1 MSASNTVKSARKSLS
16 WLLAIIVG
24 LTGLIAVGSLS
35 DENAS
40 FTPKLALDLQGGTQ
54 VILSPLLLDGQAVT
68 PEQLD
73 QAVSIIRQRV
83 DASGVSE
90 SQVITQG
97 DRNIIVSIP
106 GVPDENTLA
115 LIKASAKLEFRAVL
129 VTSVGAPSSSVDGGD
144 QAVEGESTEGDATAE
159 EPAPEESAPAEQAPN
174 VPNAAP
180 TDPSDLNWVTPE
192 LQSEFDALDC
202 ASSFRQPGQVDDPTV
217 PLITCDVTGTQK
229 YILGPVEVEGA
240 NISDASNGTV
250 QSQTGASTNTW
261 AVNLDFDGIGTQAF
275 ADVTQRLF
283 PLAAPR
289 NQFAITLDGF
299 VITAP
304 ATQAVITGG
313 SAQITGNFDR
323 DSSKVLADQL
333 KYGSLPIGFE
343 VESQENISASL
354 GSEQLTNGLIAGLI
368 GLILVVI
375 YSAFQYRGL
384 AIVTVGSLLVAAI
397 LVYLFIAVLSW
408 RQGYR
413 LSLAGVAGLIVAI
426 GITVDSFIVY
436 FERVRDEIREG
447 RSLEVAVENAWK
459 RALRTIL
466 ASDAV
471 SFTAAATLFLLT
483 VGNVRGFAFTLGL
496 TTIVDLIVVLLFTH
510 PLLQLLAR
518 TKFFSSG
525 HPWSGFDSKAL
536 EASGYVGRGKFRVA
550 DSLASGKAEK
560 ASKEA
565 TKRQTIAER
574 KAEAA
579 IAAAKK
585 SGDK

>member
-1 MSASNTVKSARKSLS
+1 MAASSTVKSARKSLA
-16 WLLAIIVG
+16 WLFVILAG
-24 LTGLIAVGSLS
+24 FTGLIGFGSLT

-40 FTPKLALDLQGGTQ
+40 FAPKLALDLQGGTQ
-54 VILSPLLLDGQAVT
+54 VILAPLLLDGQAVT
-68 PEQLD
+68 TEQLD
-73 QAVSIIRQRV
+73 QAVAIIRQRV

-97 DRNIIVSIP
+97 DTNIIVSIP
-106 GVPDENTLA
+106 GIPDENTLA

-129 VTSVGAPSSSVDGGD
+129 VTSQGSALAEVDGTD
-144 QAVEGESTEGDATAE
+144 ATGDATTAE
-159 EPAPEESAPAEQAPN
+159 PTPAET
-174 VPNAAP
+174 P
-180 TDPSDLNWVTPE
+180 TAQQPTPVDASDLNWITPE
-192 LQSEFDALDC
+192 IQKEFDELDC
-202 ASSFRQPGQVDDPTV
+202 STAFREPGQIDDPTI
-217 PLITCDVTGTQK
+217 PLVTCDVSGTAK
-229 YILGPVEVEGA
+229 FILGPVEVDGA

-250 QSQTGASTNTW
+250 QSSTGASTNTW
-261 AVNLDFDGIGTQAF
+261 AVNLEFDPEGSESF
-275 ADVTQRLF
+275 ATVTQRLF
-283 PLAAPR
+283 PLEQPR

-304 ATQAVITGG
+304 TTQAVISNG
-313 SAQITGNFDR
+313 SAQITGSFDR

-343 VESQENISASL
+343 VQSQENISATL
-354 GSEQLTNGLIAGLI
+354 GQDQLTSGLLAGLI
-368 GLILVVI
+368 GLVLVVI

-384 AIVTVGSLLVAAI
+384 AIVTIGSLVVAAV
-397 LVYLFIAVLSW
+397 LVYLLIAFLSW

-413 LSLAGVAGLIVAI
+413 LSMAGVAGLIVAI

-447 RSLEVAVENAWK
+447 RNLEVAVENAWK
-459 RALRTIL
+459 RSIRTIL

-496 TTIVDLIVVLLFTH
+496 TTIVDLIVVVLFTH
-510 PLLQLLAR
+510 PLLRLLAR

-536 EASGYVGRGKFRVA
+536 KASGYMGRGQFRTA
-550 DSLASGKAEK
+550 TNLSPGKAGK
-560 ASKEA
+560 VSKEA
-565 TKRQTIAER
+565 ATRQTIAER
-574 KAEAA
+574 KAQQAAQEAE
-579 IAAAKK
+579 K
-585 SGDK
+585 SGGK

>member
-1 MSASNTVKSARKSLS
+1 MSATNTVKSARKSLT
-16 WLLAIIVG
+16 WLLAIILG

-54 VILSPLLLDGQAVT
+54 VILSPLLLDGAAVT
-68 PEQLD
+68 TEQLD

-83 DASGVSE
+83 DASGVGE
-90 SQVITQG
+90 AQVVTQG

-129 VTSVGAPSSSVDGGD
+129 VASVGSPTSSVDGGD
-144 QAVEGESTEGDATAE
+144 QGLEGEGAIDESLGE
-159 EPAPEESAPAEQAPN
+159 EPEQDSSSEAAAPAE
-174 VPNAAP
+174 PNAAP
-180 TDPSDLNWVTPE
+180 TDPSDLNWITPE
-192 LQSEFDALDC
+192 LQAAFDALDC
-202 ASSFRQPGQVDDPTV
+202 STPFREPGQVDDPLI
-217 PLITCDVTGTQK
+217 PLITCDVTGTEK

-250 QSQTGASTNTW
+250 QTSTGASTNTW
-261 AVNLDFDGIGTQAF
+261 AVNLDFDGSGTQAF

-313 SAQITGNFDR
+313 SAQITGSFDR

-368 GLILVVI
+368 GLLLVLV

-384 AIVTVGSLLVAAI
+384 AIVTVGSLVIAAV
-397 LVYLFIAVLSW
+397 LVYLFIAFLSW

-510 PLLQLLAR
+510 PMLQLLAR

-536 EASGYVGRGKFRVA
+536 KASGYAGRGKFRVA
-550 DSLASGKAEK
+550 ETLASGKAEK

-574 KAEAA
+574 KAEMA
-579 IAAAKK
+579 IAEAKK
-585 SGDK
+585 TGEK

>member
-1 MSASNTVKSARKSLS
+1 MSVSTTVKSARKSLS
-16 WLLAIIVG
+16 WLLAIIIG
-24 LTGLIAVGSLS
+24 LTALIAVGSLS

-68 PEQLD
+68 AEQLG

-90 SQVITQG
+90 AQVITQG

-129 VTSVGAPSSSVDGGD
+129 LTSVGAPTSSIDGGD
-144 QAVEGESTEGDATAE
+144 LSPDGADPAEDNAIDEEAVEDES
-159 EPAPEESAPAEQAPN
+159 PSL
-174 VPNAAP
+174 PNAAP
-180 TDPSDLNWVTPE
+180 TDASDLNWITPE
-192 LQSEFDALDC
+192 LRAAFDALDC
-202 ASSFRQPGQVDDPTV
+202 SSPFRQPGQVDDPLL
-217 PLITCDVTGTQK
+217 PLITCDVSGTEK
-229 YILGPVEVEGA
+229 FILGPVEVEGA

-250 QSQTGASTNTW
+250 QTSTGASTNTW
-261 AVNLDFDGIGTQAF
+261 AVNLEFDGVGTQAF
-275 ADVTQRLF
+275 SNVTQRLF
-283 PLAAPR
+283 PLTAPR

-304 ATQAVITGG
+304 TTQAVITNG
-313 SAQITGNFDR
+313 SAQITGMFDR
-323 DSSKVLADQL
+323 DSSKVLSDQL

-368 GLILVVI
+368 GLVLVII

-384 AIVTVGSLLVAAI
+384 AIVTIGSLLIAAV

-536 EASGYVGRGKFRVA
+536 KASGYAGRGKFRLS
-550 DSLASGKAEK
+550 DTLASGKAEK

-565 TKRQTIAER
+565 MKRQTIAER
-574 KAEAA
+574 KAQAA
-579 IAAAKK
+579 LAEAKK
-585 SGDK
+585 AGDN

>member
-1 MSASNTVKSARKSLS
+1 LSATNTVKSARKSLT
-16 WLLAIIVG
+16 WLLAIILG

-54 VILSPLLLDGQAVT
+54 VILSPLLLDGAAVT
-68 PEQLD
+68 AEQLD

-90 SQVITQG
+90 AQVVTQG

-129 VTSVGAPSSSVDGGD
+129 VASVGSPTSSIDGGD
-144 QAVEGESTEGDATAE
+144 LGVDGEGAIDESLGEELEQDSSAE
-159 EPAPEESAPAEQAPN
+159 AAAPAK
-174 VPNAAP
+174 PNAAP
-180 TDPSDLNWVTPE
+180 TNPSDLNWITPE
-192 LQSEFDALDC
+192 LQAAFDALDC
-202 ASSFRQPGQVDDPTV
+202 ASSFREAGQVDDPSV
-217 PLITCDVTGTQK
+217 PLITCDVTGTEK

-250 QSQTGASTNTW
+250 QTSTGASTNTW
-261 AVNLDFDGIGTQAF
+261 AVNLDFDGLGTQAF
-275 ADVTQRLF
+275 AEVTQRLF

-313 SAQITGNFDR
+313 SAQITGSFDR

-368 GLILVVI
+368 GLFLVLV
-375 YSAFQYRGL
+375 YSVFQYRGL
-384 AIVTVGSLLVAAI
+384 AIVTLGSLLIAAVI
-397 LVYLFIAVLSW
+397 VYLFIAFLSW

-413 LSLAGVAGLIVAI
+413 LSLAGVTGLIVAI

-483 VGNVRGFAFTLGL
+483 VGNVRGFAFTLAL

-510 PLLQLLAR
+510 PMLQLLAR

-536 EASGYVGRGKFRVA
+536 KASGYAGRGKFRVA
-550 DSLASGKAEK
+550 DTLASGKAEK

-574 KAEAA
+574 KAEMA
-579 IAAAKK
+579 IAEAKK
-585 SGDK
+585 TGEK

>member
-1 MSASNTVKSARKSLS
+1 MSASNSVKSARKSLA
-16 WLLAIIVG
+16 WLFAIVVG
-24 LTGLIAVGSLS
+24 LAGLIAVGSLS
-35 DENAS
+35 DQNAS

-54 VILSPLLLDGQAVT
+54 VILSPLLLDGEAVT

-129 VTSVGAPSSSVDGGD
+129 VTSSGAASSAVDESGTT
-144 QAVEGESTEGDATAE
+144 VEGETTDGDAATE
-159 EPAPEESAPAEQAPN
+159 QPAPEAAAPN
-174 VPNAAP
+174 VPTATP
-180 TDPSDLNWVTPE
+180 TDPSDLNWVSLE
-192 LQSEFDALDC
+192 LQKQFDALDC
-202 ASSFRQPGQVDDPTV
+202 STSFREPGQVDDPTI
-217 PLITCDVTGTQK
+217 PLITCDVSGAQK
-229 YILGPVEVEGA
+229 FILGPVEVEGA

-250 QSQTGASTNTW
+250 QSSTGASTNTW
-261 AVNLDFDGIGTQAF
+261 AVNLDFDETGSQAF

-283 PLAAPR
+283 PLSAPR
-289 NQFAITLDGF
+289 NQFAITLDGY

-384 AIVTVGSLLVAAI
+384 AIVTIGSLIVAAI

-447 RSLEVAVENAWK
+447 RTLEVAVENAWT
-459 RALRTIL
+459 RAIRTIL
-466 ASDAV
+466 ASDGV
-471 SFTAAATLFLLT
+471 SFTAALTLFLLT

-496 TTIVDLIVVLLFTH
+496 TTIIDLIVVLMFTH
-510 PLLQLLAR
+510 PLLRLLAR

-536 EASGYVGRGKFRVA
+536 EASGYVGRGKFRVS
-550 DSLASGKAEK
+550 DSLASGKTEK

-565 TKRQTIAER
+565 EKRQSIAER

-579 IAAAKK
+579 LAAAKK
-585 SGDK
+585 TGDK

>member
-1 MSASNTVKSARKSLS
+1 MAASNTVKSARKSLI
-16 WLLAIIVG
+16 WLLVIVFG
-24 LTGLIAVGSLS
+24 LAGLIGFGSTT

-54 VILSPLLLDGQAVT
+54 VILSPLLLDGEAVT
-68 PEQLD
+68 TEQLD

-90 SQVITQG
+90 SQVTTQG
-97 DRNIIVSIP
+97 DTNIIVSIP
-106 GVPDENTLA
+106 GIPDENTLA
-115 LIKASAKLEFRAVL
+115 LIKASAKLEFRPVL
-129 VTSVGAPSSSVDGGD
+129 VTSAGTPTSNVDGIENVD
-144 QAVEGESTEGDATAE
+144 PDATE
-159 EPAPEESAPAEQAPN
+159 TPAPEESPAVDEAGTAP
-174 VPNAAP
+174 V
-180 TDPSDLNWVTPE
+180 DGSDLNWISAEIQKT
-192 LQSEFDALDC
+192 FDDLDC
-202 ASSFRQPGQVDDPTV
+202 SSSFREPGQIDDPSV
-217 PLITCDVTGTQK
+217 PLVTCDVNGLSK
-229 YILGPVEVEGA
+229 YILGPVEVDGA

-250 QSQTGASTNTW
+250 TSSTGASTNTW
-261 AVNLDFDGIGTQAF
+261 AVNLEFDETGTASF
-275 ADVTQRLF
+275 STVTQRLF
-283 PLAAPR
+283 PLEQPR

-304 ATQAVITGG
+304 TTQAVITNG
-313 SAQITGNFDR
+313 SAQITGSFDKE
-323 DSSKVLADQL
+323 SSKVLADQL

-343 VESQENISASL
+343 VESQENISATL
-354 GSEQLTNGLIAGLI
+354 GQDQLSSGLLAGLI

-384 AIVTVGSLLVAAI
+384 AIVTVGSLLVAAV
-397 LVYLFIAVLSW
+397 LVYLLIAFLSW

-413 LSLAGVAGLIVAI
+413 LSMAGVAGLIVAI

-447 RSLEVAVENAWK
+447 RNLEVAVENAWK
-459 RALRTIL
+459 RSIRTIL

-510 PLLQLLAR
+510 PLLTLLAR

-525 HPWSGFDSKAL
+525 HPWSGFDSKSL
-536 EASGYVGRGKFRVA
+536 KASGYVGRGQFRVA
-550 DSLASGKAEK
+550 QSLSQGKALK
-560 ASKEA
+560 VSKEA
-565 TKRQTIAER
+565 ATRQTIAER
-574 KAEAA
+574 KAQAA
-579 IAAAKK
+579 IQEA
-585 SGDK
+585 DKTGGN

>member
-1 MSASNTVKSARKSLS
+1 MSSSKTLKSARKSLS
-16 WLLAIIVG
+16 WLLAILVG

-129 VTSVGAPSSSVDGGD
+129 VTSVGAPSSSIDGGD
-144 QAVEGESTEGDATAE
+144 QAVEGESTDGEAAAE
-159 EPAPEESAPAEQAPN
+159 EPAPEEAAPT

-180 TDPSDLNWVTPE
+180 TDPSDLNWVSPE
-192 LQSEFDALDC
+192 LQAEFDALDC
-202 ASSFRQPGQVDDPTV
+202 ASSFREPGQVDDPTW

-229 YILGPVEVEGA
+229 FILGPVEVEGA

-250 QSQTGASTNTW
+250 QSSTGASTNTW
-261 AVNLDFDGIGTQAF
+261 AVNLDFDGIGSQAF

-313 SAQITGNFDR
+313 SAQITGSFDK
-323 DSSKVLADQL
+323 DTSKVLADQL

-354 GSEQLTNGLIAGLI
+354 GSEQLQNGVLAALI
-368 GLILVVI
+368 GLILVLA
-375 YSAFQYRGL
+375 YSVFQYRGL
-384 AIVTVGSLLVAAI
+384 AVITLGSLIVAGI
-397 LVYLFIAVLSW
+397 LVYLVIAVLSW

-413 LSLAGVAGLIVAI
+413 LSLAGVTGLIVSI
-426 GITVDSFIVY
+426 GVTVDSFIVF

-447 RSLEVAVENAWK
+447 RSLETAVENGWK
-459 RALRTIL
+459 RGIRTII
-466 ASDAV
+466 ASNTV
-471 SFTAAATLFLLT
+471 SFTAAVSLFLLT

-496 TTIVDLIVVLLFTH
+496 TTLVNLIVVALFTY
-510 PLLQLLAR
+510 PFLRILAR
-518 TKFFSSG
+518 AKFFSSG
-525 HPWSGFDSKAL
+525 HPWSGFDSKQL
-536 EASGYVGRGKFRVA
+536 KASGYVGRGQFRKA
-550 DSLASGKAEK
+550 DTLAAGKIEKSSGEAER
-560 ASKEA
+560 
-565 TKRQTIAER
+565 RQTIAER
-574 KAEAA
+574 KALAA
-579 IAAAKK
+579 IAEAEKK
-585 SGDK
+585 GDK

>member
-1 MSASNTVKSARKSLS
+1 MSVSTTVKSARKSLS
-16 WLLAIIVG
+16 WLLAIIIG
-24 LTGLIAVGSLS
+24 LTALIAVGSLS

-54 VILSPLLLDGQAVT
+54 VILSPLLLDGQGVT
-68 PEQLD
+68 SEQLD

-90 SQVITQG
+90 AQVITQG

-106 GVPDENTLA
+106 GIPDENTLA

-129 VTSVGAPSSSVDGGD
+129 LTSIGAPTSSIDGGD
-144 QAVEGESTEGDATAE
+144 SSLDGDN
-159 EPAPEESAPAEQAPN
+159 PAGDEASEDVPLELEVPSQ
-174 VPNAAP
+174 PNAAP
-180 TDPSDLNWVTPE
+180 TDASDLNWITPE
-192 LQSEFDALDC
+192 LRKAFDALDC
-202 ASSFRQPGQVDDPTV
+202 SRPFREPGQVDDPLV
-217 PLITCDVTGTQK
+217 PLITCDVTGTEK
-229 YILGPVEVEGA
+229 FILGPVEVEGA

-250 QSQTGASTNTW
+250 QTSTGASTNTW
-261 AVNLDFDGIGTQAF
+261 AVNLDFDGVGTQAF
-275 ADVTQRLF
+275 SNVTQRLF

-304 ATQAVITGG
+304 TTQAVITNG
-313 SAQITGNFDR
+313 SAQITGMFDR
-323 DSSKVLADQL
+323 DSSKVLSDQL

-368 GLILVVI
+368 GLVLVII

-384 AIVTVGSLLVAAI
+384 AIVTIGSLLIAAV

-518 TKFFSSG
+518 TRFFSSG

-536 EASGYVGRGKFRVA
+536 KASGYAGRGKFRVS
-550 DSLASGKAEK
+550 DTLASGKAEK

-574 KAEAA
+574 KAQAA
-579 IAAAKK
+579 LADAKK
-585 SGDK
+585 MGDN

>member
-1 MSASNTVKSARKSLS
+1 LSVSNTVKSARKSLS
-16 WLLAIIVG
+16 WLLAIIIG
-24 LTGLIAVGSLS
+24 LTALIAVGSLS

-54 VILSPLLLDGQAVT
+54 VILSPLLLDGAAVT
-68 PEQLD
+68 TEQLD

-90 SQVITQG
+90 AQVVTQG

-129 VTSVGAPSSSVDGGD
+129 LASVGIPTSSVDGGEFSLD
-144 QAVEGESTEGDATAE
+144 GEADLD
-159 EPAPEESAPAEQAPN
+159 ESLGGELDEDVPAEAEAP
-174 VPNAAP
+174 VQPNAAP
-180 TDPSDLNWVTPE
+180 TDPSDLNWITPE
-192 LQSEFDALDC
+192 LREAFDALDC
-202 ASSFRQPGQVDDPTV
+202 ATAFRTPGQVDDPTI
-217 PLITCDVTGTQK
+217 PLITCDVTGTEK

-250 QSQTGASTNTW
+250 QTQTGASTNTW
-261 AVNLDFDGIGTQAF
+261 AVNLDFDGLGTQAF
-275 ADVTQRLF
+275 ATVTQRLF
-283 PLAAPR
+283 PLATPR

-304 ATQAVITGG
+304 ATQAVITNG

-368 GLILVVI
+368 GLLLVII

-384 AIVTVGSLLVAAI
+384 AIVTVGSLLIAAVV
-397 LVYLFIAVLSW
+397 VYLFIAVLSW

-413 LSLAGVAGLIVAI
+413 LSLAGVTGLIVAI

-510 PLLQLLAR
+510 PILQLLAR

-536 EASGYVGRGKFRVA
+536 KASGYAGRGKFRVA
-550 DSLASGKAEK
+550 ESLASGKAEK

-574 KAEAA
+574 KAEMALA
-579 IAAAKK
+579 EAKK
-585 SGDK
+585 TGEK

>member
-1 MSASNTVKSARKSLS
+1 LAASSTVKSARKSLI
-16 WLLAIIVG
+16 WLLVIIFG
-24 LTGLIAVGSLS
+24 LAGLIGFGSTT

-54 VILSPLLLDGQAVT
+54 IILSPLLLDGQAVT
-68 PEQLD
+68 TEQLD

-90 SQVITQG
+90 SQVTTQG
-97 DRNIIVSIP
+97 DTNIIVSIP
-106 GVPDENTLA
+106 GIPDENTLA
-115 LIKASAKLEFRAVL
+115 LIKASAKLEFRPVL
-129 VTSVGAPSSSVDGGD
+129 VTSAGTPTAEVDGAETSD
-144 QAVEGESTEGDATAE
+144 PDATE
-159 EPAPEESAPAEQAPN
+159 SPAPEETPAAEEPTAS
-174 VPNAAP
+174 P
-180 TDPSDLNWVTPE
+180 TDGSDLNWITPE
-192 LQSEFDALDC
+192 IQKQFDDLDC
-202 ASSFRQPGQVDDPTV
+202 ASVFREPGQIDDPAV
-217 PLITCDVTGTQK
+217 PLVTCDVNGFTK
-229 YILGPVEVEGA
+229 FILGPVEVDGA

-250 QSQTGASTNTW
+250 TSSTGASTNTW
-261 AVNLDFDGIGTQAF
+261 AVNLEFDEIGTEGF
-275 ADVTQRLF
+275 STVTQRLF
-283 PLAAPR
+283 PLEQPR

-304 ATQAVITGG
+304 TTQAVITNG
-313 SAQITGNFDR
+313 SAQITGSFDR
-323 DSSKVLADQL
+323 ESSKVLADQL

-343 VESQENISASL
+343 VQSQENISATL
-354 GSEQLTNGLIAGLI
+354 GQDQLTSGLLAGLI

-384 AIVTVGSLLVAAI
+384 AIVTVGSLLVAAV
-397 LVYLFIAVLSW
+397 LVYLLIAFLSW

-413 LSLAGVAGLIVAI
+413 LSMAGVAGLIVAI

-447 RSLEVAVENAWK
+447 RNLEVAVENAWK
-459 RALRTIL
+459 RSIRTIL

-510 PLLQLLAR
+510 PLLRLLAR

-536 EASGYVGRGKFRVA
+536 KASGYVGRGQFRVA
-550 DSLASGKAEK
+550 PTLSQGKALK
-560 ASKEA
+560 VSKEA
-565 TKRQTIAER
+565 ATRQTIAER
-574 KAEAA
+574 KAQAALEEAD
-579 IAAAKK
+579 K
-585 SGDK
+585 SGGN

>member
-1 MSASNTVKSARKSLS
+1 LAASNTVKSARKSLI
-16 WLLAIIVG
+16 WLFVILFGLA
-24 LTGLIAVGSLS
+24 GLIGFGSTT

-54 VILSPLLLDGQAVT
+54 IILSPLLLDGQQVT
-68 PEQLD
+68 TEQLD

-90 SQVITQG
+90 SQVTTQG
-97 DRNIIVSIP
+97 DTNIIVSIP

-129 VTSVGAPSSSVDGGD
+129 VTSAGTPTSAVDETGS
-144 QAVEGESTEGDATAE
+144 EGTESEASPTPTPE
-159 EPAPEESAPAEQAPN
+159 ETPAPDEASA
-174 VPNAAP
+174 
-180 TDPSDLNWVTPE
+180 DPVDASDLNWITPE
-192 LQSEFDALDC
+192 IQKAFDELDC
-202 ASSFRQPGQVDDPTV
+202 TTAFREPGQIDDPTV
-217 PLITCDVTGTQK
+217 PLVTCDRNGFSK
-229 YILGPVEVEGA
+229 FILGPVEIDGA

-250 QSQTGASTNTW
+250 QSSTGASTNTW
-261 AVNLDFDGIGTQAF
+261 AVNLDFNDVGSAAF
-275 ADVTQRLF
+275 STVTQRLF
-283 PLAAPR
+283 PLEPPR

-304 ATQAVITGG
+304 TTQAVITNG
-313 SAQITGNFDR
+313 SAQITGSFDK
-323 DSSKVLADQL
+323 DTSKVLADQL

-343 VESQENISASL
+343 VQSQENISATL
-354 GSEQLTNGLIAGLI
+354 GQDQLTSGLLAGLI

-384 AIVTVGSLLVAAI
+384 AIVTVGSLLVAAV
-397 LVYLFIAVLSW
+397 LVYLLIAFLSW

-413 LSLAGVAGLIVAI
+413 LSMAGVAGLIVAI
-426 GITVDSFIVY
+426 GVTVDSFIVY

-447 RSLEVAVENAWK
+447 RNLEVAVENAW
-459 RALRTIL
+459 RRSIRTIL

-471 SFTAAATLFLLT
+471 SFIAAATLFILT

-496 TTIVDLIVVLLFTH
+496 TTLVDLLVVILFTH

-536 EASGYVGRGKFRVA
+536 KASGYIGRGQFRVA
-550 DSLASGKAEK
+550 PTLPQGKALK
-560 ASKEA
+560 VSKEA
-565 TKRQTIAER
+565 STRQTIAER
-574 KAEAA
+574 KAQAALEEA
-579 IAAAKK
+579 
-585 SGDK
+585 DKTGGR

>member
-1 MSASNTVKSARKSLS
+1 MAASSTVKSARKSLI
-16 WLLAIIVG
+16 WLLVIIFG
-24 LTGLIAVGSLS
+24 LAGLIGFGSTT

-54 VILSPLLLDGQAVT
+54 VILSPLLLEGQAVT
-68 PEQLD
+68 TEQLD

-90 SQVITQG
+90 SQVTTQG
-97 DRNIIVSIP
+97 DTNIIVSIP
-106 GVPDENTLA
+106 GIPDENTLA
-115 LIKASAKLEFRAVL
+115 LIKASAKLEFRPVL
-129 VTSVGAPSSSVDGGD
+129 VTSAGTPTAEVDSAGNSD
-144 QAVEGESTEGDATAE
+144 PDATE
-159 EPAPEESAPAEQAPN
+159 SPAPEETPAVAEQTAS
-174 VPNAAP
+174 P
-180 TDPSDLNWVTPE
+180 TDGSDLNWITPE
-192 LQSEFDALDC
+192 IQKEFDDLDC
-202 ASSFRQPGQVDDPTV
+202 ASVFREPGQIDDPAA
-217 PLITCDVTGTQK
+217 PLVTCDVNGFTK
-229 YILGPVEVEGA
+229 FILGPVEVDGA

-250 QSQTGASTNTW
+250 TSSTGASTNTW
-261 AVNLDFDGIGTQAF
+261 AVNLEFDEIGTEGF
-275 ADVTQRLF
+275 STVTQRLF
-283 PLAAPR
+283 PLEQPR

-304 ATQAVITGG
+304 TTQAVITNG
-313 SAQITGNFDR
+313 SAQITGSFDR
-323 DSSKVLADQL
+323 ESSKVLADQL

-343 VESQENISASL
+343 VQSQENISATL
-354 GSEQLTNGLIAGLI
+354 GQDQLTSGLLAGLI

-384 AIVTVGSLLVAAI
+384 AIVTVGSLLVAAV
-397 LVYLFIAVLSW
+397 LVYLLIAFLSW

-413 LSLAGVAGLIVAI
+413 LSMAGVAGLIVAI

-447 RSLEVAVENAWK
+447 RNLEVAVENAWK
-459 RALRTIL
+459 RSIRTIL

-510 PLLQLLAR
+510 PLLRLLAR

-536 EASGYVGRGKFRVA
+536 KASGYVGRGQFRVA
-550 DSLASGKAEK
+550 PTLSQGKALK
-560 ASKEA
+560 VSKEA
-565 TKRQTIAER
+565 ATRQTIAER
-574 KAEAA
+574 KAQAALVEAD
-579 IAAAKK
+579 K
-585 SGDK
+585 SGGN

>member
-1 MSASNTVKSARKSLS
+1 MSVSTTVKSARKSLS
-16 WLLAIIVG
+16 WLLAIIIG
-24 LTGLIAVGSLS
+24 LTALIAVGSLS

-54 VILSPLLLDGQAVT
+54 VILSPLLLDGQGVT
-68 PEQLD
+68 SEQLD

-90 SQVITQG
+90 AQVITQG

-106 GVPDENTLA
+106 GIPDENTLA

-129 VTSVGAPSSSVDGGD
+129 LTSIGAPTSSIDGGD
-144 QAVEGESTEGDATAE
+144 SSLDGDN
-159 EPAPEESAPAEQAPN
+159 PAGDEASEDVPLELEVPSQ
-174 VPNAAP
+174 PNAAP
-180 TDPSDLNWVTPE
+180 TDASDLNWITPE
-192 LQSEFDALDC
+192 LRKAFDALDC
-202 ASSFRQPGQVDDPTV
+202 SRPFREPGQVDDPLV
-217 PLITCDVTGTQK
+217 PLITCNVTGTEK
-229 YILGPVEVEGA
+229 FILGPVEVEGA

-250 QSQTGASTNTW
+250 QTSTGASTNKW
-261 AVNLDFDGIGTQAF
+261 AVNLDFDGVGTQAF
-275 ADVTQRLF
+275 SNFTQRLF

-304 ATQAVITGG
+304 TTQAVITNG
-313 SAQITGNFDR
+313 SAQITGMFDR
-323 DSSKVLADQL
+323 DSSKVLSDQL

-368 GLILVVI
+368 GLVLVII

-384 AIVTVGSLLVAAI
+384 AIVTIGSLLIAAV

-518 TKFFSSG
+518 TRFFSSG

-536 EASGYVGRGKFRVA
+536 KASGYAGRGKFRVS
-550 DSLASGKAEK
+550 DTLASGKAEK

-574 KAEAA
+574 KAQAA
-579 IAAAKK
+579 LADAKK
-585 SGDK
+585 MGDN

>member
-1 MSASNTVKSARKSLS
+1 MAASSTVKSARKSLI
-16 WLLAIIVG
+16 WLLVIIFG
-24 LTGLIAVGSLS
+24 LAGLIGFGSTS

-54 VILSPLLLDGQAVT
+54 IILSPLLLDGQAVT
-68 PEQLD
+68 TEQLD

-90 SQVITQG
+90 SQVTTQG
-97 DRNIIVSIP
+97 DTNIIVSIP
-106 GVPDENTLA
+106 GIPDENTLA
-115 LIKASAKLEFRAVL
+115 LIKASAKLEFRPVL
-129 VTSVGAPSSSVDGGD
+129 VTSAGTPTAAVDGSETPAPDATETPAPDETPAAEAPS
-144 QAVEGESTEGDATAE
+144 AV
-159 EPAPEESAPAEQAPN
+159 
-174 VPNAAP
+174 P
-180 TDPSDLNWVTPE
+180 TDGSDLNWITPE
-192 LQSEFDALDC
+192 IQKEFDDLDC
-202 ASSFRQPGQVDDPTV
+202 ASVFREPGQIDDPAV
-217 PLITCDVTGTQK
+217 PLVTCDVNGFTK
-229 YILGPVEVEGA
+229 FILGPVEVDGA

-250 QSQTGASTNTW
+250 TSSTGASTNTW
-261 AVNLDFDGIGTQAF
+261 AVNLEFDEIGTEGF
-275 ADVTQRLF
+275 STVTQRLF
-283 PLAAPR
+283 PLEQPR

-304 ATQAVITGG
+304 TTQAVITNG
-313 SAQITGNFDR
+313 SAQITGSFDR
-323 DSSKVLADQL
+323 ESSKVLADQL

-343 VESQENISASL
+343 VQSQENISATL
-354 GSEQLTNGLIAGLI
+354 GQDQLTSGLLAGLI

-384 AIVTVGSLLVAAI
+384 AIVTVGSLLVAAV
-397 LVYLFIAVLSW
+397 LVYLLIAFLSW

-413 LSLAGVAGLIVAI
+413 LSMAGVAGLIVAI

-447 RSLEVAVENAWK
+447 RNLEVAVENAWK
-459 RALRTIL
+459 RSIRTIL

-510 PLLQLLAR
+510 PLLRLLAR

-536 EASGYVGRGKFRVA
+536 KASGYVGRGQFRVA
-550 DSLASGKAEK
+550 PTLSQGKALK
-560 ASKEA
+560 VSKEA
-565 TKRQTIAER
+565 ATRQTIAER
-574 KAEAA
+574 KAQAALEEAD
-579 IAAAKK
+579 K
-585 SGDK
+585 SGGN

>member
-16 WLLAIIVG
+16 WLLAILVG
-24 LTGLIAVGSLS
+24 LAGLIAVGSLS

-54 VILSPLLLDGQAVT
+54 VILSPLLLDGEAVT

-129 VTSVGAPSSSVDGGD
+129 VTSVGAPSSSVDGGEESPD
-144 QAVEGESTEGDATAE
+144 GENTEGETTTEDPAAE
-159 EPAPEESAPAEQAPN
+159 PETPS

-180 TDPSDLNWVTPE
+180 TDPSDLNWVSPE
-192 LQSEFDALDC
+192 LQAEFDALDC
-202 ASSFRQPGQVDDPTV
+202 SSAFRQPGQVDDPTV

-229 YILGPVEVEGA
+229 FILGPVEVEGA
-240 NISDASNGTV
+240 NISNASNGTV

-283 PLAAPR
+283 PLASPR

-536 EASGYVGRGKFRVA
+536 EASGYVGRGKFRVSE
-550 DSLASGKAEK
+550 SLASGKAEK

-565 TKRQTIAER
+565 IKRQTIAER

-585 SGDK
+585 TGGK

>member
-1 MSASNTVKSARKSLS
+1 MSVSNTVKSARKSLS
-16 WLLAIIVG
+16 WLLAIIIG
-24 LTGLIAVGSLS
+24 LTALIAVGSLT

-54 VILSPLLLDGQAVT
+54 VILSPLLLDGDAVT
-68 PEQLD
+68 TEQLD

-90 SQVITQG
+90 AQVVTQG

-129 VTSVGAPSSSVDGGD
+129 VTSFGAPTSSIDGG
-144 QAVEGESTEGDATAE
+144 ESFLD
-159 EPAPEESAPAEQAPN
+159 EESSLDELLEEEQVAEPETSAT
-174 VPNAAP
+174 PNAAP
-180 TDPSDLNWVTPE
+180 TNASDLNWITPE
-192 LQSEFDALDC
+192 LRAAFDALDC
-202 ASSFRQPGQVDDPTV
+202 ATPFRQAGQVDDPLV
-217 PLITCDVTGTQK
+217 PLVTCDVTGTEK
-229 YILGPVEVEGA
+229 FILGPVEVEGA

-250 QSQTGASTNTW
+250 QTQTGASTNTW
-261 AVNLDFDGIGTQAF
+261 AVNLDFDGLGTQAF
-275 ADVTQRLF
+275 ANVTQRLF
-283 PLAAPR
+283 PLATPR

-304 ATQAVITGG
+304 ATQAVITNG
-313 SAQITGNFDR
+313 SAQITGSFDR

-368 GLILVVI
+368 GLFLVIV

-384 AIVTVGSLLVAAI
+384 AVVTVGSLLIAAVI
-397 LVYLFIAVLSW
+397 VYLFIAVLSW

-413 LSLAGVAGLIVAI
+413 LSLAGVTGLIVAI

-510 PLLQLLAR
+510 PMLQLLAR

-536 EASGYVGRGKFRVA
+536 KASGYAGRGKFRVA
-550 DSLASGKAEK
+550 DSLGSGKAEK

-574 KAEAA
+574 KAAVA
-579 IAAAKK
+579 IAEAQKTGEK
-585 SGDK
+585 

>member
-1 MSASNTVKSARKSLS
+1 LAASNTVKSARKSLI
-16 WLLAIIVG
+16 WLLVIIFG
-24 LTGLIAVGSLS
+24 LAGLIGFGSTT

-68 PEQLD
+68 TEQLD

-90 SQVITQG
+90 SQVTTQG
-97 DRNIIVSIP
+97 DTNIIVSIP
-106 GVPDENTLA
+106 GIPDENTLA
-115 LIKASAKLEFRAVL
+115 LIKASAKLEFRPVL
-129 VTSVGAPSSSVDGGD
+129 ITSAGTPTSSVDG
-144 QAVEGESTEGDATAE
+144 AESEDPEATETPTPEESPAAE
-159 EPAPEESAPAEQAPN
+159 EPATAPK
-174 VPNAAP
+174 
-180 TDPSDLNWVTPE
+180 DGSDLNWITPE
-192 LQSEFDALDC
+192 VQKAFDDLDC
-202 ASSFRQPGQVDDPTV
+202 ATSFREPGQIDDPSV
-217 PLITCDVTGTQK
+217 PLVTCDVNGLSK
-229 YILGPVEVEGA
+229 FILGPVEVDGA

-250 QSQTGASTNTW
+250 TSSTGASTNTW
-261 AVNLDFDGIGTQAF
+261 AVNLEFDEIGTAGF
-275 ADVTQRLF
+275 STVTQRLF
-283 PLAAPR
+283 PLEQPR

-304 ATQAVITGG
+304 TTQAVITNG
-313 SAQITGNFDR
+313 SAQITGSFDR

-343 VESQENISASL
+343 VQSQENISATL
-354 GSEQLTNGLIAGLI
+354 GQDQLTSGLLAGLI

-384 AIVTVGSLLVAAI
+384 AIVTVGSLLVAGV
-397 LVYLFIAVLSW
+397 LVYLLIAFLSW

-413 LSLAGVAGLIVAI
+413 LSMAGVAGLIVAI

-447 RSLEVAVENAWK
+447 RNLEVAVENAW
-459 RALRTIL
+459 RRSIRTIL

-510 PLLQLLAR
+510 PLLTLLAR

-525 HPWSGFDSKAL
+525 HPWSGFDSKSLKA
-536 EASGYVGRGKFRVA
+536 AGYVGRGQFRVA
-550 DSLASGKAEK
+550 PSLSSGKVLK
-560 ASKEA
+560 VSKEA
-565 TKRQTIAER
+565 ATRQTIAER
-574 KAEAA
+574 KAQAA
-579 IAAAKK
+579 IQEA
-585 SGDK
+585 DKTGGN

>member
-1 MSASNTVKSARKSLS
+1 LSVSTTVKSARKSLS
-16 WLLAIIVG
+16 WLLAIIIG
-24 LTGLIAVGSLS
+24 LTALIAVGSLS

-54 VILSPLLLDGQAVT
+54 VILSPLLLDGQGVT
-68 PEQLD
+68 SEQLD

-90 SQVITQG
+90 AQVITQG

-106 GVPDENTLA
+106 GIPDENTLA

-129 VTSVGAPSSSVDGGD
+129 LTSIGAPTSSIDGGD
-144 QAVEGESTEGDATAE
+144 SSLDGDN
-159 EPAPEESAPAEQAPN
+159 PAGDEASEDVPLELEVPSQ
-174 VPNAAP
+174 PNAAP
-180 TDPSDLNWVTPE
+180 TDASDLNWITPE
-192 LQSEFDALDC
+192 LRKAFDALDC
-202 ASSFRQPGQVDDPTV
+202 SRPFREPGQVDDPLV
-217 PLITCDVTGTQK
+217 PLITCDVTGTEK
-229 YILGPVEVEGA
+229 FILGPVEVEGA

-250 QSQTGASTNTW
+250 QTSTGASTNKW
-261 AVNLDFDGIGTQAF
+261 AVNLDFDGVGTQAF
-275 ADVTQRLF
+275 SNFTQRLF

-304 ATQAVITGG
+304 TTQAVITNG
-313 SAQITGNFDR
+313 SAQITGMFDR
-323 DSSKVLADQL
+323 DSSKVLSDQL

-368 GLILVVI
+368 GLVLVII

-384 AIVTVGSLLVAAI
+384 AIVTIGSLLIAAV

-518 TKFFSSG
+518 TRFFSSG

-536 EASGYVGRGKFRVA
+536 KASGYAGRGKFRVS
-550 DSLASGKAEK
+550 DTLASGKAEK

-574 KAEAA
+574 KAQAA
-579 IAAAKK
+579 LADAKK
-585 SGDK
+585 MGDN

>member
-1 MSASNTVKSARKSLS
+1 MATSNTVKSARKSLI
-16 WLLAIIVG
+16 WLFVILLGLA
-24 LTGLIAVGSLS
+24 GLIGFGSTT

-54 VILSPLLLDGQAVT
+54 VILSPLLLDGQQVT
-68 PEQLD
+68 TEQLD

-90 SQVITQG
+90 SQVTTQG
-97 DRNIIVSIP
+97 DTNIIVSIP

-129 VTSVGAPSSSVDGGD
+129 VTSAGTPTSAIDETGSEGSEPEASPS
-144 QAVEGESTEGDATAE
+144 
-159 EPAPEESAPAEQAPN
+159 PNPEESTASDEAG
-174 VPNAAP
+174 AAP
-180 TDPSDLNWVTPE
+180 VDASDLNWITPE
-192 LQSEFDALDC
+192 IQKEFDELDC
-202 ASSFRQPGQVDDPTV
+202 ATAFREPGQIDDPTV
-217 PLITCDVTGTQK
+217 PLVTCDLTGFSK
-229 YILGPVEVEGA
+229 FILGPVEIDGA
-240 NISDASNGTV
+240 TISDASNGTV
-250 QSQTGASTNTW
+250 QSSTGASTNTW
-261 AVNLDFDGIGTQAF
+261 AVNLDFNDVGSAAF
-275 ADVTQRLF
+275 STVTQRLF
-283 PLAAPR
+283 PLEQPR

-304 ATQAVITGG
+304 TTQAVITNG
-313 SAQITGNFDR
+313 SAQITGSFDR
-323 DSSKVLADQL
+323 DTSKVLADQL

-343 VESQENISASL
+343 VQSQENISATL
-354 GSEQLTNGLIAGLI
+354 GQDQLTSGLLAGLI
-368 GLILVVI
+368 GLVLVVI

-384 AIVTVGSLLVAAI
+384 AIVTVGSLLVAAV
-397 LVYLFIAVLSW
+397 LVYLLIAFLSW

-413 LSLAGVAGLIVAI
+413 LSMAGVAGLIVAI

-447 RSLEVAVENAWK
+447 RNLEVAVENAW
-459 RALRTIL
+459 RRSIRTIL

-536 EASGYVGRGKFRVA
+536 KASGYIGRGQFRVA
-550 DSLASGKAEK
+550 PTLPQGKALK
-560 ASKEA
+560 VSKEA
-565 TKRQTIAER
+565 STRQTIAER
-574 KAEAA
+574 KAQAALEEA
-579 IAAAKK
+579 
-585 SGDK
+585 DKAGGR

>member
-1 MSASNTVKSARKSLS
+1 LA
-16 WLLAIIVG
+16 WLFVILAG
-24 LTGLIAVGSLS
+24 FTGLIGFGSLT

-54 VILSPLLLDGQAVT
+54 VILAPLLLDGQAVT
-68 PEQLD
+68 TEQLD
-73 QAVSIIRQRV
+73 QAVAIIRQRV

-97 DRNIIVSIP
+97 DTNIIVSIP

-129 VTSVGAPSSSVDGGD
+129 VTSQGSALTEVDGTD
-144 QAVEGESTEGDATAE
+144 ATGDATTAE
-159 EPAPEESAPAEQAPN
+159 PTPAEN
-174 VPNAAP
+174 P
-180 TDPSDLNWVTPE
+180 TAQQPTPVDASDLNWITPE
-192 LQSEFDALDC
+192 IQKEFDELDC
-202 ASSFRQPGQVDDPTV
+202 STSFREPGQIDDPTI
-217 PLITCDVTGTQK
+217 PLVTCDVSGTAK
-229 YILGPVEVEGA
+229 FILGPVEVDGA

-250 QSQTGASTNTW
+250 QSSTGASTNTW
-261 AVNLDFDGIGTQAF
+261 AVNLEFDPEGSESF
-275 ADVTQRLF
+275 ATVTKRLF
-283 PLAAPR
+283 PLEQPR

-304 ATQAVITGG
+304 TTQAVISNG
-313 SAQITGNFDR
+313 SAQITGSFDR

-343 VESQENISASL
+343 VQSQENISATL
-354 GSEQLTNGLIAGLI
+354 GQDQLTSGLLAGLI
-368 GLILVVI
+368 GLVLVVI

-384 AIVTVGSLLVAAI
+384 AIVTVGSLVVAAV
-397 LVYLFIAVLSW
+397 LVYLLIAFLSW

-413 LSLAGVAGLIVAI
+413 LSMAGVAGLIVAI

-447 RSLEVAVENAWK
+447 RNLEVAVENAWK
-459 RALRTIL
+459 RSIRTIL

-496 TTIVDLIVVLLFTH
+496 TTIVDLIVVVLFTH
-510 PLLQLLAR
+510 PLLRLLAR

-536 EASGYVGRGKFRVA
+536 KASGYMGRGQFRTA
-550 DSLASGKAEK
+550 TNLSPGKAGK
-560 ASKEA
+560 VSKEA
-565 TKRQTIAER
+565 ATRQTIAER
-574 KAEAA
+574 KAQQAAQEAE
-579 IAAAKK
+579 K
-585 SGDK
+585 SGGN

>member
-1 MSASNTVKSARKSLS
+1 MAASNTVKSARKSLI
-16 WLLAIIVG
+16 WLLVIVFG
-24 LTGLIAVGSLS
+24 LAGLIGFGSTT

-54 VILSPLLLDGQAVT
+54 VILSPLLLDGEAVT
-68 PEQLD
+68 TEQLD

-90 SQVITQG
+90 SQVTTQG
-97 DRNIIVSIP
+97 DTNIIVSIP
-106 GVPDENTLA
+106 GIPDENTLA
-115 LIKASAKLEFRAVL
+115 LIKASAKLEFRPVL
-129 VTSVGAPSSSVDGGD
+129 VTSAGTPISNVDGT
-144 QAVEGESTEGDATAE
+144 ESADPEATET
-159 EPAPEESAPAEQAPN
+159 PAPEESPAADEAGTAP
-174 VPNAAP
+174 V
-180 TDPSDLNWVTPE
+180 DGSDLNWISPE
-192 LQSEFDALDC
+192 IQKTFDDLDC
-202 ASSFRQPGQVDDPTV
+202 SSSFREPGQIDDPSV
-217 PLITCDVTGTQK
+217 PLVTCDVNGLSK
-229 YILGPVEVEGA
+229 YILGPVEVDGA

-250 QSQTGASTNTW
+250 TSSTGASTNTW
-261 AVNLDFDGIGTQAF
+261 AVNLEFDETGTASF
-275 ADVTQRLF
+275 STVTQRLF
-283 PLAAPR
+283 PLEQPR

-304 ATQAVITGG
+304 TTQAVITNG
-313 SAQITGNFDR
+313 SAQITGSFDKE
-323 DSSKVLADQL
+323 SSKVLADQL

-343 VESQENISASL
+343 VESQENISATL
-354 GSEQLTNGLIAGLI
+354 GQDQLSSGLLAGLI

-384 AIVTVGSLLVAAI
+384 AIVTVGSLVVAAV
-397 LVYLFIAVLSW
+397 LVYLLIAFLSW

-413 LSLAGVAGLIVAI
+413 LSMAGVAGLIVAI

-447 RSLEVAVENAWK
+447 RNLEVAVENAWK
-459 RALRTIL
+459 RSIRTIL

-510 PLLQLLAR
+510 PLLTLLAR

-525 HPWSGFDSKAL
+525 HPWSGFDSKSL
-536 EASGYVGRGKFRVA
+536 KASGYVGRGQFRVA
-550 DSLASGKAEK
+550 PSLSQGKALK
-560 ASKEA
+560 VSKEA
-565 TKRQTIAER
+565 ATRQTIAER
-574 KAEAA
+574 KAQAA
-579 IAAAKK
+579 IQEA
-585 SGDK
+585 DKTGGN

>member
-1 MSASNTVKSARKSLS
+1 LATSSTVKSARKSLA
-16 WLLAIIVG
+16 WLFAILIG
-24 LTGLIAVGSLS
+24 LVALIGFGSTT

-54 VILSPLLLDGQAVT
+54 VILAPLLLDGQAVT
-68 PEQLD
+68 TEQLD

-97 DRNIIVSIP
+97 DTNIIVSIP

-115 LIKASAKLEFRAVL
+115 LIKASAKLEFRPVL
-129 VTSVGAPSSSVDGGD
+129 VTSAGTSSAAIDGTETPEPG
-144 QAVEGESTEGDATAE
+144 STETPD
-159 EPAPEESAPAEQAPN
+159 PEESPLSEEPLGTPVDA
-174 VPNAAP
+174 
-180 TDPSDLNWVTPE
+180 SDLNWVTPE
-192 LQSEFDALDC
+192 IQKEFDDLDC
-202 ASSFRQPGQVDDPTV
+202 SSAFRAPGQIDDPTI
-217 PLITCDVTGTQK
+217 PLVTCDVDGFSK

-240 NISDASNGTV
+240 NISDASNGTI
-250 QSQTGASTNTW
+250 QSATGASTNTW
-261 AVNLDFDGIGTQAF
+261 AVNLEFDGIGSAGFST
-275 ADVTQRLF
+275 VTQRLF
-283 PLAAPR
+283 PLEAPR

-304 ATQAVITGG
+304 TTQAVITNG

-343 VESQENISASL
+343 VQSQENISATL
-354 GSEQLTNGLIAGLI
+354 GQDQLSSGLLAGLI

-384 AIVTVGSLLVAAI
+384 AIVTVGSLLVAGI
-397 LVYLFIAVLSW
+397 LVYLLIAFLSW

-413 LSLAGVAGLIVAI
+413 LSISGVAGLIVAI

-447 RSLEVAVENAWK
+447 RNLEVAVENAWN
-459 RALRTIL
+459 RSIRTIL

-510 PLLQLLAR
+510 PLLRLLAR

-536 EASGYVGRGKFRVA
+536 KASGYQGRGQFRMA
-550 DSLASGKAEK
+550 PTLSQGKALK
-560 ASKEA
+560 VSKEA
-565 TKRQTIAER
+565 ATRQTIAER
-574 KAEAA
+574 KAQAALEEAE
-579 IAAAKK
+579 KT
-585 SGDK
+585 GGN

>member
-16 WLLAIIVG
+16 WLLAILVG

-129 VTSVGAPSSSVDGGD
+129 VTSVGAPSSSVDGADPAADGTGT
-144 QAVEGESTEGDATAE
+144 EGEAPAE
-159 EPAPEESAPAEQAPN
+159 EPAPEEQAPT

-180 TDPSDLNWVTPE
+180 TDPSDMNWVSPE
-192 LQSEFDALDC
+192 LQAEFDALDC
-202 ASSFRQPGQVDDPTV
+202 ATPFREPGQVDDPTV
-217 PLITCDVTGTQK
+217 PLITCDVSGTQK
-229 YILGPVEVEGA
+229 FILGPVEVEGA

-261 AVNLDFDGIGTQAF
+261 AVNLDFDAAGTQAF

-313 SAQITGNFDR
+313 SAQITGSFDK
-323 DSSKVLADQL
+323 DTSKVLADQL

-343 VESQENISASL
+343 VQSQENISASL
-354 GSEQLTNGLIAGLI
+354 GSEQLTNGVIAAVI
-368 GLILVVI
+368 GMILVVA
-375 YSAFQYRGL
+375 YSVFQYRGL
-384 AIVTVGSLLVAAI
+384 AIVTLGSLIVFAVLTYLV
-397 LVYLFIAVLSW
+397 VAVLSW
-408 RQGYR
+408 RQGFR
-413 LSLAGVAGLIVAI
+413 LSLAGVTGLIVSI
-426 GITVDSFIVY
+426 GITVDSFIVF

-447 RSLEVAVENAWK
+447 RSLETAVENGWRK
-459 RALRTIL
+459 GIRTIL
-466 ASDAV
+466 ASDMV
-471 SFTAAATLFLLT
+471 SFTAAVTLFLLT

-496 TTIVDLIVVLLFTH
+496 TTLIDLLVVVLFTY
-510 PLLQLLAR
+510 PMLQLLAR
-518 TKFFSSG
+518 TRFFSSG
-525 HPWSGFDSKAL
+525 HPWSGFDSKSL
-536 EASGYVGRGKFRVA
+536 KASGYIGRGQFRVS
-550 DSLASGKAEK
+550 DELASGKVEK
-560 ASKEA
+560 AAKEA
-565 TKRQTIAER
+565 ERRQTIAER
-574 KAEAA
+574 KAQAA
-579 IAAAKK
+579 IADAKGK
-585 SGDK
+585 GDN

>member
-1 MSASNTVKSARKSLS
+1 MATSNTVRSARKSLA
-16 WLLAIIVG
+16 WLFVILFG
-24 LTGLIAVGSLS
+24 LTGLIGFGSLS

-40 FTPKLALDLQGGTQ
+40 FAPKLALDLQGGTQ

-68 PEQLD
+68 TEQLD

-90 SQVITQG
+90 SQVTTQG
-97 DRNIIVSIP
+97 DTNIIVSIP
-106 GVPDENTLA
+106 GIPDENTLA

-129 VTSVGAPSSSVDGGD
+129 VTSAGTPTSSLD
-144 QAVEGESTEGDATAE
+144 ETGETGEEVSE
-159 EPAPEESAPAEQAPN
+159 EPLPEDSAAAIEAPEAPT
-174 VPNAAP
+174 AAP
-180 TDPSDLNWVTPE
+180 VNASDLNWITPE
-192 LQSEFDALDC
+192 IQKSFDDLDC
-202 ASSFRQPGQVDDPTV
+202 TSSFREPGQIDDPSI
-217 PLITCDVTGTQK
+217 PLVTCDIDGLTK
-229 YILGPVEVEGA
+229 FILGPVEVDGA

-250 QSQTGASTNTW
+250 QSSTGASTNTW
-261 AVNLDFDGIGTQAF
+261 AVNLEFDPTGTTGF
-275 ADVTQRLF
+275 STVTQRLF
-283 PLAAPR
+283 PLELPR

-304 ATQAVITGG
+304 TTQAVITNG
-313 SAQITGNFDR
+313 SAQITGSFDR

-343 VESQENISASL
+343 VQSQENISATL
-354 GSEQLTNGLIAGLI
+354 GQDQLSSGLLAGLI

-384 AIVTVGSLLVAAI
+384 AIVTVGSLLIAAV
-397 LVYLFIAVLSW
+397 LVYLLIAFLSW

-413 LSLAGVAGLIVAI
+413 LSMAGVAGLIVAI

-447 RSLEVAVENAWK
+447 RNLEVAVENAW
-459 RALRTIL
+459 RRSIRTIL

-510 PLLQLLAR
+510 PLLRLLAR

-536 EASGYVGRGKFRVA
+536 KASGYIGRGQFRVA
-550 DSLASGKAEK
+550 PNLSIGKAEK
-560 ASKEA
+560 VSKEA
-565 TKRQTIAER
+565 ATRQTIAER
-574 KAEAA
+574 KAQAAMEEANRTGGA
-579 IAAAKK
+579 
-585 SGDK
+585 

>member
-1 MSASNTVKSARKSLS
+1 LAASNTVKSARKSLI
-16 WLLAIIVG
+16 WLLVIIFG
-24 LTGLIAVGSLS
+24 LAGLIGFGSTT

-54 VILSPLLLDGQAVT
+54 IILSPLLLDGQAVT
-68 PEQLD
+68 TEQLD

-97 DRNIIVSIP
+97 DTNIIVSIP
-106 GVPDENTLA
+106 GIPDENTLA
-115 LIKASAKLEFRAVL
+115 LIKASAKLEFRPVL
-129 VTSVGAPSSSVDGGD
+129 VTSAGTPTAAVDGSETSD
-144 QAVEGESTEGDATAE
+144 PDATE
-159 EPAPEESAPAEQAPN
+159 TPAPEETPVVEAPSA
-174 VPNAAP
+174 VP
-180 TDPSDLNWVTPE
+180 TDGSDLNWITPE
-192 LQSEFDALDC
+192 IQKEFDDLDC
-202 ASSFRQPGQVDDPTV
+202 ASVFREPGQIDDPTV
-217 PLITCDVTGTQK
+217 PLVTCDVNGLSK
-229 YILGPVEVEGA
+229 FILGPVEVDGA

-250 QSQTGASTNTW
+250 TSSTGASTNTW
-261 AVNLDFDGIGTQAF
+261 AVNLEFDEVGTVGF
-275 ADVTQRLF
+275 STVTQRLF
-283 PLAAPR
+283 PLELPR

-304 ATQAVITGG
+304 TTQAVITNG
-313 SAQITGNFDR
+313 SAQITGSFDR

-343 VESQENISASL
+343 VQSQENISATL
-354 GSEQLTNGLIAGLI
+354 GQDQLTSGLLAGLI

-384 AIVTVGSLLVAAI
+384 AIVTVGSLLVAAV
-397 LVYLFIAVLSW
+397 LVYLLIAFLSW

-413 LSLAGVAGLIVAI
+413 LSMAGVAGLIVAI

-447 RSLEVAVENAWK
+447 RNLEVAVENAWK
-459 RALRTIL
+459 RSIRTIL

-510 PLLQLLAR
+510 PLLRLLAR

-536 EASGYVGRGKFRVA
+536 KASGYVGRGQFRVA
-550 DSLASGKAEK
+550 PTLSQGKALK
-560 ASKEA
+560 VSKEA
-565 TKRQTIAER
+565 ATRQTIAER
-574 KAEAA
+574 KAQAA
-579 IAAAKK
+579 LEEVDK
-585 SGDK
+585 SGGN

>member
-16 WLLAIIVG
+16 WLLAILVG

-54 VILSPLLLDGQAVT
+54 VILSPLLLDGEAVT
-68 PEQLD
+68 SEQLD

-129 VTSVGAPSSSVDGGD
+129 VTSVGAPSSSIDGGD
-144 QAVEGESTEGDATAE
+144 QAVDGESTDGEASAE
-159 EPAPEESAPAEQAPN
+159 APAPEEQAPS

-180 TDPSDLNWVTPE
+180 TDPSDLNWVSPE
-192 LQSEFDALDC
+192 LQAQFDALDC
-202 ASSFRQPGQVDDPTV
+202 ATAFREPGQVDDSTL

-229 YILGPVEVEGA
+229 FILGPVEVEGA

-250 QSQTGASTNTW
+250 QSSTGASTNTW
-261 AVNLDFDGIGTQAF
+261 AVNLDFDAAGTQAF

-283 PLAAPR
+283 PLSEPR

-384 AIVTVGSLLVAAI
+384 AIVTVGSLLIAAI

-536 EASGYVGRGKFRVA
+536 EASGYVGRGKFRVS

-565 TKRQTIAER
+565 IKRQTIAER

-585 SGDK
+585 TGDK

>member
-1 MSASNTVKSARKSLS
+1 MSASNNVKSARKSLT
-16 WLLAIIVG
+16 WLLVIILG

-68 PEQLD
+68 SEQLD

-90 SQVITQG
+90 SQVTTQG

-129 VTSVGAPSSSVDGGD
+129 VTSAGAPSSSIDGGD
-144 QAVEGESTEGDATAE
+144 QAVDGGNTDGSTPD
-159 EPAPEESAPAEQAPN
+159 EQAPN
-174 VPNAAP
+174 VPNASP
-180 TDPSDLNWVTPE
+180 TDPSDLNWVSPE
-192 LQSEFDALDC
+192 LQAEFDTLDC
-202 ASSFRQPGQVDDPTV
+202 ASSFREPGQVDDPTV

-229 YILGPVEVEGA
+229 FILGPVEVEGA

-261 AVNLDFDGIGTQAF
+261 AVNLDFDSLGSQAF

-304 ATQAVITGG
+304 ATQAVITNG

-343 VESQENISASL
+343 VQSQENISASL
-354 GSEQLTNGLIAGLI
+354 GSEQLTNGIIAAVI
-368 GLILVVI
+368 GMILVI
-375 YSAFQYRGL
+375 AYSVFQYRGL
-384 AIVTVGSLLVAAI
+384 AIVTLGSLIVFAI
-397 LVYLFIAVLSW
+397 LVYLVVAFLSW
-408 RQGYR
+408 RQGFR
-413 LSLAGVAGLIVAI
+413 LSLAGVTGLIVSI
-426 GITVDSFIVY
+426 GITVDSFIVF

-447 RSLEVAVENAWK
+447 RPLETAVENGWRK
-459 RALRTIL
+459 GIRTIL
-466 ASDAV
+466 ASDMV
-471 SFTAAATLFLLT
+471 SFTAAVTLFLLT

-496 TTIVDLIVVLLFTH
+496 TTLIDLIVVVLFTY

-518 TKFFSSG
+518 TRFFSSG
-525 HPWSGFDSKAL
+525 HPWSGFDSKSL
-536 EASGYVGRGKFRVA
+536 KASGYVGRGEFRVSE
-550 DSLASGKAEK
+550 SLASGKADK

-565 TKRQTIAER
+565 EKRQTIAER
-574 KAEAA
+574 KAQAA
-579 IAAAKK
+579 IADAQRK
-585 SGDK
+585 SEN

>member
-1 MSASNTVKSARKSLS
+1 MAASNTVRSARKSLV
-16 WLLAIIVG
+16 WLFVIILGLA
-24 LTGLIAVGSLS
+24 GLIGFGSTI

-54 VILSPLLLDGQAVT
+54 VILSPLLLDGQSVT
-68 PEQLD
+68 TEQLD

-97 DRNIIVSIP
+97 DTNIIVSIP
-106 GVPDENTLA
+106 GIPDENTLA

-129 VTSVGAPSSSVDGGD
+129 LTSAGTPTSSVGESEETDP
-144 QAVEGESTEGDATAE
+144 ESTETPAPDESPAAEETGDAQSPTAS
-159 EPAPEESAPAEQAPN
+159 PVDA
-174 VPNAAP
+174 
-180 TDPSDLNWVTPE
+180 SDLNWITPE
-192 LQSEFDALDC
+192 IQKEFDELDC
-202 ASSFRQPGQVDDPTV
+202 MSAFREPGQIDDPTV
-217 PLITCDVTGTQK
+217 PLVTCDRDGFSK
-229 YILGPVEVEGA
+229 FILGPVEVDGA

-250 QSQTGASTNTW
+250 TSSTGASTNTW
-261 AVNLDFDGIGTQAF
+261 AVNLEFDEIGTRGF
-275 ADVTQRLF
+275 STVTQRLF
-283 PLAAPR
+283 PLEMPR
-289 NQFAITLDGF
+289 NQFAITLDGY

-304 ATQAVITGG
+304 TTQAVITNG
-313 SAQITGNFDR
+313 SAQITGSFDR

-343 VESQENISASL
+343 VQSQENISATL
-354 GSEQLTNGLIAGLI
+354 GQDQLTSGLLAGLI
-368 GLILVVI
+368 GLVLVVI

-384 AIVTVGSLLVAAI
+384 AIVTVGSLLVAGV
-397 LVYLFIAVLSW
+397 LVYLLIAFLSW

-413 LSLAGVAGLIVAI
+413 LSMAGVAGLIVAI

-447 RSLEVAVENAWK
+447 RNLEVAVENAWK
-459 RALRTIL
+459 RSIRTIL

-510 PLLQLLAR
+510 PLLRLLAR

-536 EASGYVGRGKFRVA
+536 KASGYVGRGQFRVA
-550 DSLASGKAEK
+550 PSLSQGKVLK
-560 ASKEA
+560 VSKEA
-565 TKRQTIAER
+565 ATRQTIAER
-574 KAEAA
+574 KAQAALEEAE
-579 IAAAKK
+579 KTGGK
-585 SGDK
+585 

>member
-1 MSASNTVKSARKSLS
+1 MAASSTVKSARKSLI
-16 WLLAIIVG
+16 WLFVIIFGLA
-24 LTGLIAVGSLS
+24 GLIGFGSTT

-68 PEQLD
+68 TEQLE

-90 SQVITQG
+90 SQVTTQG
-97 DRNIIVSIP
+97 DTNIIVSIP
-106 GVPDENTLA
+106 GIPDENTLA
-115 LIKASAKLEFRAVL
+115 LIKASAKLEFRPVL
-129 VTSVGAPSSSVDGGD
+129 VTSAGTPISEVDGTETSEPD
-144 QAVEGESTEGDATAE
+144 ATESPAPEETPTAE
-159 EPAPEESAPAEQAPN
+159 EPS
-174 VPNAAP
+174 AAP
-180 TDPSDLNWVTPE
+180 TDGSDLNWITPE
-192 LQSEFDALDC
+192 IQKEFDDLDC
-202 ASSFRQPGQVDDPTV
+202 ASAFREPGQIDDPSI
-217 PLITCDVTGTQK
+217 PLVTCDVDGLSK
-229 YILGPVEVEGA
+229 FILGPVEVDGA

-250 QSQTGASTNTW
+250 TSSTGASTNTW
-261 AVNLDFDGIGTQAF
+261 AVNLEFDEIGTEGF
-275 ADVTQRLF
+275 STVTQRLF
-283 PLAAPR
+283 PLEQPR

-304 ATQAVITGG
+304 TTQAVITNG
-313 SAQITGNFDR
+313 SAQITGSFDR

-343 VESQENISASL
+343 VQSQENISATL
-354 GSEQLTNGLIAGLI
+354 GQDQLTSGLLAGLI

-384 AIVTVGSLLVAAI
+384 AIVTVGSLLVAAV
-397 LVYLFIAVLSW
+397 LVYLLIAFLSW

-413 LSLAGVAGLIVAI
+413 LSMAGVAGLIVSI
-426 GITVDSFIVY
+426 GVTVDSFIVY

-447 RSLEVAVENAWK
+447 RNLEVAVENAWK
-459 RALRTIL
+459 RSIRTIL

-471 SFTAAATLFLLT
+471 SFIAAATLFLLT

-496 TTIVDLIVVLLFTH
+496 TTIVDLIVVTLFTH
-510 PLLQLLAR
+510 PLLRLLAR

-536 EASGYVGRGKFRVA
+536 KASGYVGRGQFRTA
-550 DSLASGKAEK
+550 KSLSQGKALK
-560 ASKEA
+560 VSKEA
-565 TKRQTIAER
+565 ATRQTIAER
-574 KAEAA
+574 KAQAALEEA
-579 IAAAKK
+579 
-585 SGDK
+585 DKTGGN